1 MIWNSKQFSSLVKR
15 LLQAFLDSPN
25 WIYKKIYIY
34 IKKHIKSIAR
44 ALNMFYVSLA
54 VIFLTAVEYGTSS
67 RWINSSKL
75 FMWVF
80 SHLICGW
87 LVELH
92 VEDKALS
99 VKTMMIIYNNFKWQ
113 NVIQLNENQ
122 RLNTAYLTG
131 IGWPVKNIH
140 YAI

>member
-1 MIWNSKQFSSLVKR
+1 M
-15 LLQAFLDSPN
+15 
-25 WIYKKIYIY
+25 Y

-67 RWINSSKL
+67 WWINSSKL

-99 VKTMMIIYNNFKWQ
+99 V
-113 NVIQLNENQ
+113 
-122 RLNTAYLTG
+122 
-131 IGWPVKNIH
+131 
-140 YAI
+140 